1 MGKVSKMN
9 KTKKEGEGCV
19 SKSRKSKGGG
29 KKRCP
34 NCLKKKSRDRICD
47 GEHDNFPTDGGSKKY
62 KKKSKEKTYKK
73 KRQCGG
79 KSRRNRRSRSKKTRK
94 SQRGGSSS
102 LAPQS
107 FNNIWNSM
115 TGTLG
120 NAFNIYG
127 GHPQTTVP
135 HFAKAM
141 P

>member
-1 MGKVSKMN
+1 MN
-9 KTKKEGEGCV
+9 KTKKGDERQ

-34 NCLKKKSRDRICD
+34 NCLKKKCRDRGCEGI
-47 GEHDNFPTDGGSKKY
+47 HDKPSTGGSKKY
-62 KKKSKEKTYKK
+62 KKK

-79 KSRRNRRSRSKKTRK
+79 KSRRNRRSRSKKSRK

-107 FNNIWNSM
+107 FNNMWNSM

-120 NAFNIYG
+120 NAFNVYNG
-127 GHPQTTVP
+127 QSQTTVP
-135 HFAKAM
+135 HFAKSI